1 MKAVTV
7 TPGTPES
14 VGLEEEVPGLGAG
27 LTGEPQPAAPRP
39 HAHPANRDDG
49 QT

>member
-7 TPGTPES
+7 TPGNRES
-14 VGLEEEVPGLGAG
+14 VQLEEVPELSAG

>member
-14 VGLEEEVPGLGAG
+14 VQLEEVPELGAG

-39 HAHPANRDDG
+39 HAHPANRDDS